1 MDTGEVDAGHGCNLE
16 PQSDAARRFVV
27 HIVDD
32 DASLRLSL
40 LRLFK
45 ANNVQAQSYATLAE
59 FQRADLDGS
68 PGCVLLDICM
78 PDGDGLELF
87 EQRATDEVMPV
98 IFVSAFADIPI
109 SVRVMKSGALDIL
122 VKPAPADK
130 LLAAVEHARQVAVQ
144 RFIARREAR
153 ELLERYQTLTARERV
168 VFAGVAE
175 GKLNKQVAVEVG
187 ACERTIKSERAK
199 MMKKLRL
206 TRLVDVVRAAET
218 VGLKLSY
225 DSSQATGSTVGSI
238 TGRQL

>member
-1 MDTGEVDAGHGCNLE
+1 MDTGGGFELE
-16 PQSDAARRFVV
+16 PRLDAAHGFAV

-32 DASLRLSL
+32 DDSFRLSL

-45 ANNVQAQSYATLAE
+45 ANNLQAHGYGTLAE
-59 FQRADLDGS
+59 FEQAHLDGG

-87 EQRATDEVMPV
+87 ERRVNDEVLPV

-122 VKPAPADK
+122 VKPVPSEK
-130 LLAAVEHARQVAVQ
+130 LLATIAHARQVAVQ

-153 ELLERYQTLTARERV
+153 ELLERYKTLTERERV

-199 MMKKLRL
+199 MMKKLQL

-218 VGLKLSY
+218 VGLKLSFD
-225 DSSQATGSTVGSI
+225 DSSGST
-238 TGRQL
+238 TGRQQ

>member
-1 MDTGEVDAGHGCNLE
+1 MDTGGGFELE
-16 PQSDAARRFVV
+16 PRLNAAQGFTV
-27 HIVDD
+27 HLVDD
-32 DASLRLSL
+32 DDSFRLSL

-45 ANNVQAQSYATLAE
+45 ANNVQAQGYATLAE
-59 FQRADLDGS
+59 FEQADLDGG

-87 EQRATDEVMPV
+87 ERRVNDEVLPV
-98 IFVSAFADIPI
+98 VFVSAFADIPI

-122 VKPAPADK
+122 VKPVPAEK
-130 LLAAVEHARQVAVQ
+130 LLAAIAHAREVAVQ

-153 ELLERYQTLTARERV
+153 ELLERYKTLTDRERV

-199 MMKKLRL
+199 MMKKLQL

-218 VGLKLSY
+218 VGLKLSFD
-225 DSSQATGSTVGSI
+225 DSSGST
-238 TGRQL
+238 TGRQQ

>member
-1 MDTGEVDAGHGCNLE
+1 MDIGGGRNDDQERDALH
-16 PQSDAARRFVV
+16 RFVI

-32 DASLRLSL
+32 DDSFRLSL

-45 ANNVQAQSYATLAE
+45 AKHMHAVGYATLAE
-59 FQRADLDGS
+59 FAQADVGGT

-87 EQRATDEVMPV
+87 ERLVGDDLVPPV
-98 IFVSAFADIPI
+98 IFVSAYADIPI

-122 VKPAPADK
+122 LKPVPAER
-130 LLAAVEHARQVAVQ
+130 LMTAIHHARQIALQ
-144 RFIARREAR
+144 RYAARCQVRD
-153 ELLERYQTLTARERV
+153 LLERYKTLTARERA
-168 VFAGVAE
+168 VFVGVAE

-206 TRLVDVVRAAET
+206 TRLVDLVRAAET
-218 VGLKLSY
+218 VGLKLSFH
-225 DSSQATGSTVGSI
+225 DGPTT
-238 TGRQL
+238 TERQP

>member
-1 MDTGEVDAGHGCNLE
+1 MDTGGGRHDDRDCDTLH
-16 PQSDAARRFVV
+16 RFVI

-32 DASLRLSL
+32 DDSFRLSL

-45 ANNVQAQSYATLAE
+45 AKNMQAVGYATLAE
-59 FQRADLDGS
+59 FARADIDDA

-87 EQRATDEVMPV
+87 ERLVSDDLVPPV
-98 IFVSAFADIPI
+98 IFVSAYADIPI

-122 VKPAPADK
+122 VKPVAAEK
-130 LLAAVEHARQVAVQ
+130 LLATVQHARQIAVQ
-144 RFIARREAR
+144 RHAAHREVR
-153 ELLERYQTLTARERV
+153 DLLERYRTLTARERA
-168 VFAGVAE
+168 VFVGVAE

-206 TRLVDVVRAAET
+206 TRLVDLVRAAEM
-218 VGLKLSY
+218 VGLKLSFN
-225 DSSQATGSTVGSI
+225 DGATTE
-238 TGRQL
+238 RQP